1 MVRPGRCIL
10 LLCCC
15 LFGAIGCARTPVL
28 ADTAAATP
36 TPVTAAASAPGT
48 ASATAPVTASVTG
61 PGTASASATGT
72 ASVTGPAEADTAPKV
87 ESLSR
92 YRLATGDVISIN
104 VYGEDDL
111 KKEKVRL
118 TDAGTLSYPV
128 LGEIQV
134 RGKTVGELE
143 KLLTDGLRG
152 SYLVNPRVSVTID
165 EYRPYFINGQ
175 VGNNGSFPYQPGL
188 TVRKAVSIAG
198 GFKERA
204 SMSKIF
210 IVRDGD
216 ATNTPVRADL
226 NTQVHPGDI
235 ITVGE
240 SFF

>member
-1 MVRPGRCIL
+1 MFHPKRLIAFICF
-10 LLCCC
+10 C
-15 LFGAIGCARTPVL
+15 LACAGSW
-28 ADTAAATP
+28 AQ
-36 TPVTAAASAPGT
+36 SG
-48 ASATAPVTASVTG
+48 
-61 PGTASASATGT
+61 
-72 ASVTGPAEADTAPKV
+72 ADTAPKGNAAAK
-87 ESLSR
+87 SDATPKADTGARTDTLSK
-92 YRLATGDVISIN
+92 YLLSTGDVISIT
-104 VYGEDDL
+104 VFGEDDL
-111 KKEKVRL
+111 KREKIRL
-118 TDAGTLSYPV
+118 TDAGTVSYPV

-175 VGNNGSFPYQPGL
+175 VSNNGSFPYQPGL
-188 TVRKAVSIAG
+188 TIRKAVSIAG

-216 ATNTPVRADL
+216 ATNTPIRVDL
-226 NTQVHPGDI
+226 NAPVQPGDI
-235 ITVGE
+235 VTVGE

>member
-1 MVRPGRCIL
+1 MMRLSRFLTFVC
-10 LLCCC
+10 LC
-15 LFGAIGCARTPVL
+15 LACACAWSQAG
-28 ADTAAATP
+28 ADTASR
-36 TPVTAAASAPGT
+36 VDAAAK
-48 ASATAPVTASVTG
+48 V
-61 PGTASASATGT
+61 
-72 ASVTGPAEADTAPKV
+72 EAAPKV
-87 ESLSR
+87 DAMSKYLLS
-92 YRLATGDVISIN
+92 TGDVISIT

-111 KKEKVRL
+111 KRERIRL
-118 TDAGTLSYPV
+118 TDAGTISYPV

-134 RGKTVGELE
+134 RGKTVGDLE

-152 SYLVNPRVSVTID
+152 SYLVNPRVAVTID

-216 ATNTPVRADL
+216 AS
-226 NTQVHPGDI
+226 NTQVRVDLNAPVQPGDI

>member
-1 MVRPGRCIL
+1 MPDRFCGVWCPMFRPSRFFF
-10 LLCCC
+10 LLC
-15 LFGAIGCARTPVL
+15 LFLLSAGSLAQSG
-28 ADTAAATP
+28 ADTVP
-36 TPVTAAASAPGT
+36 KSD
-48 ASATAPVTASVTG
+48 ASVK
-61 PGTASASATGT
+61 
-72 ASVTGPAEADTAPKV
+72 VDT
-87 ESLSR
+87 LSR
-92 YRLATGDVISIN
+92 YLLSTGDVISIT

-111 KKEKVRL
+111 KREKIRL
-118 TDAGTLSYPV
+118 TDAGTISYPV

-152 SYLVNPRVSVTID
+152 SYLVNPRVAVTID

-175 VGNNGSFPYQPGL
+175 VSNNGSFPYQPGL

-204 SMSKIF
+204 SMNKIF

-216 ATNTPVRADL
+216 ASNTPVRVDL
-226 NTQVHPGDI
+226 NAPVLPGDI
-235 ITVGE
+235 VTVGE

>member
-1 MVRPGRCIL
+1 MARSSRFIL
-10 LLCCC
+10 LFCFCQ
-15 LFGAIGCARTPVL
+15 FGAIACAQAPAVSAAAADAPALSDVDTTSK
-28 ADTAAATP
+28 ADT
-36 TPVTAAASAPGT
+36 
-48 ASATAPVTASVTG
+48 
-61 PGTASASATGT
+61 
-72 ASVTGPAEADTAPKV
+72 
-87 ESLSR
+87 LSR
-92 YRLATGDVISIN
+92 YRLSTGDVISIT

-111 KKEKVRL
+111 KKEKTRL
-118 TDAGTLSYPV
+118 TDAGTISYPV

-143 KLLTDGLRG
+143 KILTDGLRG
-152 SYLVNPRVSVTID
+152 SYLVNPRVAVTID

-175 VGNNGSFPYQPGL
+175 VTNNGSFPFQPGL

-204 SMSKIF
+204 SLSKIT

-216 ATNTPVRADL
+216 ATNTLVKVDL
-226 NTQVHPGDI
+226 NAPVQPGDI

>member
-1 MVRPGRCIL
+1 MARLGRFIL
-10 LLCCC
+10 LVCFC
-15 LFGAIGCARTPVL
+15 LFGAISCAQAPAVSSAPAVAEAPAQPETE
-28 ADTAAATP
+28 
-36 TPVTAAASAPGT
+36 AASKAGT
-48 ASATAPVTASVTG
+48 
-61 PGTASASATGT
+61 
-72 ASVTGPAEADTAPKV
+72 
-87 ESLSR
+87 LSK
-92 YRLATGDVISIN
+92 YRLSTGDVISIT

-111 KKEKVRL
+111 KREKVRL
-118 TDAGTLSYPV
+118 TDAGTISYPV

-143 KLLTDGLRG
+143 KIITDGLRG
-152 SYLVNPRVSVTID
+152 TYLVNPRVAVTID

-175 VGNNGSFPYQPGL
+175 VTNNGSFPYQPGL
-188 TVRKAVSIAG
+188 TVRKAVSVAG

-204 SMSKIF
+204 SLGKIT

-216 ATNTPVRADL
+216 PTNTPVKADL